1 MIPKYKKYMSTRPFT
16 ISDRGNA
23 VGVYNFLNGTFTPVS
38 WKGSIEATYEAAA
51 NECERLFTEHRK
63 EQNNG

>member
-1 MIPKYKKYMSTRPFT
+1 MKPKYRTYMGTRPFT

-23 VGVYNFLNGTFTPVS
+23 VGVYNFLNGTFTHVA
-38 WKGSIEATYEAAA
+38 WQGSIEATYEAAA

-63 EQNNG
+63 ENSHE

>member
-1 MIPKYKKYMSTRPFT
+1 MMPKYKKYMGTRPFT
-16 ISDRGNA
+16 ISDRGNSI
-23 VGVYNFLNGTFTPVS
+23 GVYNFLNSTYTPVA

-51 NECERLFTEHRK
+51 DECERLFTEHRK